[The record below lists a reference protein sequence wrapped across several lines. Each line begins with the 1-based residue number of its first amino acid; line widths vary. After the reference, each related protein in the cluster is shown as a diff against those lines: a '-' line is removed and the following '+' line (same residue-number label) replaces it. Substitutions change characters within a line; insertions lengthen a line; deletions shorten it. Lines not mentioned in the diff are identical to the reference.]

1 MNYMDEILYVG
12 TGLAIIL
19 ISIPIMKAINNLWE
33 YDTIWKPKKPKK
45 RG

>member
-19 ISIPIMKAINNLWE
+19 ISIPIMKAVNNYLD